1 MQVSST
7 AAPSCTGSQH
17 FTCWRTESQWQTP
30 LAQIQQRQVPT
41 QQTVA
46 PGALTVLIVKNLPSF
61 RTGFSINRGTCAIS
75 DYNGIGL
82 LALSSGRV
90 TADSSCR
97 RKRWGCKKVHLTLRP
112 SGTKESILVRSG
124 HPAFVC
130 RLKMSIQKGPSQA
143 PFCPPSLL
151 RMAAHPSSRPGA
163 TNSLFLLACTKETPV
178 RRHVGGKK
186 RSRGW

>member
-1 MQVSST
+1 M
-7 AAPSCTGSQH
+7 
-17 FTCWRTESQWQTP
+17 
-30 LAQIQQRQVPT
+30 
-41 QQTVA
+41 
-46 PGALTVLIVKNLPSF
+46 LIVKNLPSF

-124 HPAFVC
+124 PSSFCLHVENEYP
-130 RLKMSIQKGPSQA
+130 KGPLHRLPSA
-143 PFCPPSLL
+143 LLPF
-151 RMAAHPSSRPGA
+151 
-163 TNSLFLLACTKETPV
+163 
-178 RRHVGGKK
+178 
-186 RSRGW
+186 